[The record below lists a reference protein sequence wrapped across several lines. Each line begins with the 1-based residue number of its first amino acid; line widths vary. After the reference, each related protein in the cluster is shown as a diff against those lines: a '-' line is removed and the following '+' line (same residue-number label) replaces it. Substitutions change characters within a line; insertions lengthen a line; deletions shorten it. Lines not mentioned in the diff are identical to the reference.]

1 VIVKS
6 NPAFGK
12 NNFDLLR
19 LMLASAVFLFHLPCL
34 TNFSAFSLLSN
45 LAIAQFAVRSFFVI
59 SGILIYRSYVQTP
72 SVSRYFEK
80 RFRRIYPAYG
90 TVIVL
95 LAVGLSLLS
104 TLSFRQYFGLGF
116 LKYLGA
122 NLLFLNFLAPSLPG
136 VFTGNYETAVNGAL
150 WTLKVE
156 VAFYLFVPILY
167 SLCKRFGPK
176 TTVAVMCLLS
186 LMWQHG
192 MMLLDFVY
200 KRRLHLPGDSRSVF
214 RELSNQFP
222 AQMIYFCVGILLY
235 LYFDKLVLHM
245 RSVAVVTVALF
256 AVDLLWT
263 RGQLN
268 VLWVAGFVFVF
279 GFGRYLGNFSK
290 YGDFSYGVY
299 IVHSPIMQI
308 LIACGV
314 MRFGPAVFFLA
325 SLFLIALCS
334 VLMWHLVE
342 SRFLSRGSHYKN
354 AGSKPEKRPAE
365 LQTTG
370 KLIA

>member
-1 VIVKS
+1 MKS
-6 NPAFGK
+6 NPSFGK

-19 LMLASAVFLFHLPCL
+19 LILASAVFLFHLPCL

-45 LAIAQFAVRSFFVI
+45 VAIAYFATRSFFVI
-59 SGILIYRSYVQTP
+59 SGLLIYRSYVQTP
-72 SVSRYFEK
+72 SASRYFEK
-80 RFRRIYPAYG
+80 RFRRIYPAYA

-95 LAVGLSLLS
+95 LAFGLSLIS
-104 TLSFRQYFGLGF
+104 KLSFRQYFGLGF

-136 VFTGNYETAVNGAL
+136 VFTDNIETAVDGAL

-167 SLCKRFGPK
+167 ALCKRFGPK
-176 TTVAVMCLLS
+176 TIVGVMCLLS
-186 LMWQHG
+186 LMWQYG
-192 MMLLDFVY
+192 MALLDVLY
-200 KRRLHLPGDSRSVF
+200 KRRLHIPGDSRSIF
-214 RELSNQFP
+214 KELSTQFP

-235 LYFDKLVLHM
+235 LYFDKLVLHI
-245 RSVAVVTVALF
+245 RSIAIATAVIFV
-256 AVDLLWT
+256 VDHLWAHN
-263 RGQLN
+263 QLN
-268 VLWVAGFVFVF
+268 VLWIAGFVFVF
-279 GFGRYLGNFSK
+279 GFGHYVGNFSK
-290 YGDFSYGVY
+290 HGDFSYSVY

-314 MRFGPAVFFLA
+314 MRLGPAGFLLA
-325 SLFLIALCS
+325 STLLIGLCS

-342 SRFLSRGSHYKN
+342 SRFLMRGSHYKS
-354 AGSKPEKRPAE
+354 AVSKPDRGPAE